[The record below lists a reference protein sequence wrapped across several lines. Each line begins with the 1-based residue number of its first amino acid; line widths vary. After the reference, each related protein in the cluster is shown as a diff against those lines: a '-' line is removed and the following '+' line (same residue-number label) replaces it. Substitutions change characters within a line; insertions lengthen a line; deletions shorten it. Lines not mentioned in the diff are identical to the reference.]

1 MVYLTYQDVD
11 DYFYPLD
18 DEIRTVE
25 VELTSPID
33 LIHKTLEQERQYPP
47 KARSNIKLWK
57 PEGLGLEGL
66 GFPNARR
73 SLPPE
78 DLLGAKRQ
86 ELLRFFLASKYY
98 GPSPGLELHILVQ
111 VPGSSLDGT
120 NPLSSL
126 SAC

>member
-33 LIHKTLEQERQYPP
+33 LIHKTLEKERQYPP
-47 KARSNIKLWK
+47 KARSNLKLWK

-73 SLPPE
+73 SLLPE

>member
-1 MVYLTYQDVD
+1 MVHLIYQDVD
-11 DYFYPLD
+11 DDFYPLD
-18 DEIRTVE
+18 DEIHTVE
-25 VELTSPID
+25 VELTSPIN
-33 LIHKTLEQERQYPP
+33 LIHETLEKEGQYPP
-47 KARSNIKLWK
+47 KARSNLKLWK

-66 GFPNARR
+66 GFLNARR

-86 ELLRFFLASKYY
+86 ELLRFFPASKYY

>member
-1 MVYLTYQDVD
+1 MVHLIYQDVD
-11 DYFYPLD
+11 DDFYPLD
-18 DEIRTVE
+18 DEIHTVE
-25 VELTSPID
+25 VELTSPIN
-33 LIHKTLEQERQYPP
+33 LIHETLEKEGQYPP
-47 KARSNIKLWK
+47 KARSNLKLWK

-66 GFPNARR
+66 GFLNARR

-86 ELLRFFLASKYY
+86 ELLRFFPASKYY

-111 VPGSSLDGT
+111 VPGSSLDGM

-126 SAC
+126 PAC

>member
-1 MVYLTYQDVD
+1 MVHLTYQHVD

-25 VELTSPID
+25 VELTSPIHC
-33 LIHKTLEQERQYPP
+33 IHETLEKERQYPP
-47 KARSNIKLWK
+47 KARSNLKLWK

-86 ELLRFFLASKYY
+86 ELLRFHVAVTT
-98 GPSPGLELHILVQ
+98 GLRLGWNCMYLFKSRALVLM
-111 VPGSSLDGT
+111 V
-120 NPLSSL
+120 
-126 SAC
+126 